1 MPQRPIVP
9 LHGCSDRSES
19 LRPWRALLA
28 ERRYSTAEIHL
39 GGHTS
44 VSNEITSKDLAA
56 CVC

>member
-9 LHGCSDRSES
+9 LHGCSDRSKN
-19 LRPWRALLA
+19 LRPWRALLS

-39 GGHTS
+39 GRHVPLG
-44 VSNEITSKDLAA
+44 NEITSKDLAA